1 MTRTRYRVFEREYP
15 YFLTG
20 TVVAWLPV
28 FAYPRFVEIIFD
40 SWRFLQENRHVR
52 IYGYVILEN
61 HLHWIASG
69 EQLPEQIGR
78 FKSYTA
84 RTIIDDL
91 QAGGFET
98 LVQELRYFKLRHKVD
113 QEHQVWQEGSHPQQ
127 IRNEETMRQKLDY
140 IHNNPVRRGYV
151 DAPEDWRY
159 SSARDYAGTEG
170 LLQVVTDWQ

>member
-28 FAYPRFVEIIFD
+28 SAYPRFVEIIFD
-40 SWRFLQENRHVR
+40 SWRFLQENRDIR

-69 EQLPEQIGR
+69 GQLPEQVGR

-84 RTIIDDL
+84 RKIIDDL
-91 QAGGFET
+91 QTGGFQT
-98 LVQELRYFKLRHKVD
+98 LVQELRYFKLHHKVD
-113 QEHQVWQEGSHPQQ
+113 QEHQLWQEGSHPRANPERGNDATEARLHPQQ
-127 IRNEETMRQKLDY
+127 PRAARL
-140 IHNNPVRRGYV
+140 RGRPGALAV
-151 DAPEDWRY
+151 FER
-159 SSARDYAGTEG
+159 SGLCRDGGADGRG
-170 LLQVVTDWQ
+170 D